1 MFFHAPWCGH
11 CKQLAPT
18 WEKLGEKYEGEANI
32 LITKM
37 DATANELEGI
47 TIESFPTLKFFPAGK
62 DEVVDYE
69 GERTLEALVKFVNE
83 QSGVSVEV
91 TEEDKAAVADAD
103 EGEDEDEDYEYD
115 GEDGLELSDVDIEDI
130 EALVNDDG
138 E

>member
-18 WEKLGEKYEGEANI
+18 WEKLGEKYESEANI

-47 TIESFPTLKFFPAGK
+47 TIESFPTLKF
-62 DEVVDYE
+62 
-69 GERTLEALVKFVNE
+69 LNE

-103 EGEDEDEDYEYD
+103 EDEDEDYEYD

-138 E
+138 DDEGEDADPTSH